1 MNQDIRSISCYNTM
15 LSKAWLLTV
24 YLMSKV
30 SETMVQ
36 NRLSDKCNIQ
46 IYTEQVRR
54 DYPSSFWNISHFMS
68 SPSFKHL
75 GISNISTFTQLNI

>member
-36 NRLSDKCNIQ
+36 NRLSDNVTYKSIL
-46 IYTEQVRR
+46 
-54 DYPSSFWNISHFMS
+54 S
-68 SPSFKHL
+68 K
-75 GISNISTFTQLNI
+75 